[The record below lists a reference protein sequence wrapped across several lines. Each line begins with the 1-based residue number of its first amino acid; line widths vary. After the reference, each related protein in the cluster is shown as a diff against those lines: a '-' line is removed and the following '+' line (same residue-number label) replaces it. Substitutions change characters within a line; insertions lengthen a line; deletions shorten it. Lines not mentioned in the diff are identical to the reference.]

1 MKKINKKDLE
11 KLTKRELEL
20 FLQACRQVALIEGVD
35 DDFFDVGDLKLGT
48 DTYPER
54 LASHVWRHVDWLY
67 PPYWWDPEWRNGL
80 PKK

>member
-11 KLTKRELEL
+11 KLSAMELAL
-20 FLQACRQVALIEGVD
+20 FLQACREVALIEGVD
-35 DDFFDVGDLKLGT
+35 DDFFTIKDLKLGT

-54 LASHVWRHVDWLY
+54 LANHVWRHVDWLY
-67 PPYWWDPEWRNGL
+67 PPRWWDPEWRNGL

>member
-1 MKKINKKDLE
+1 MKKELKK
-11 KLTKRELEL
+11 ELERLTAMELAL

-35 DDFFDVGDLKLGT
+35 DDFFTIKDLKLGT

-54 LASHVWRHVDWLY
+54 LASHVWRHVDWKY
-67 PPYWWDPEWRNGL
+67 PSYWWDPEWRNGL